1 MQRELVAWKEHLKR
15 LTHNQML
22 SVELVPSTTSVH
34 FFRDILDSNLTCS
47 MVEAPRCSLKPSIE
61 TKCTG
66 YTITILFNLCRSYL
80 VYSHVYIYSTGAMSC
95 LYVLNLSEITPKTS
109 RDDLDIFIL
118 IWVEG
123 F

>member
-1 MQRELVAWKEHLKR
+1 MTEARTIWAGISKPVQGEQGVQMQRELVAWKEHLKR

-61 TKCTG
+61 TNAQDTRSPFCSISAAHIWSTVTCTS
-66 YTITILFNLCRSYL
+66 IRLEPCLAC
-80 VYSHVYIYSTGAMSC
+80 MS
-95 LYVLNLSEITPKTS
+95 
-109 RDDLDIFIL
+109 
-118 IWVEG
+118 
-123 F
+123 